1 MKALIVYESKYGN
14 TEKIAFAISSGM
26 KEVGMTDV
34 VVKKAEDVASED
46 FKSADIWVVGGPTH
60 MFSATGGPKSAI
72 KTGIKSG
79 LEGKKAT
86 FFDTRYDMKV
96 GSGAA
101 EKLKSIAEKEGLKL
115 AIEPEVFIVTGNKG
129 PLAEGEEAKAAQF
142 GRKIAGA
149 LRS

>member
-14 TEKIAFAISSGM
+14 TEKIALAISSGM

-34 VVKKAEDVASED
+34 VVKKTDDAASED

-60 MFSATGGPKSAI
+60 IMSATGGPKSAL

-79 LEGKKAT
+79 LVGKKAT
-86 FFDTRYDMKV
+86 FFDTRFKNAK
-96 GSGAA
+96 SGGA
-101 EKLKSIAEKEGLKL
+101 EKLKSMAEKEGLRL
-115 AIEPEVFIVTGNKG
+115 AVEPEAFIVTSTQG